1 MWKGMIERRK
11 MHLYCKKTIKLLC
24 CEAHKTLASIRFED
38 WDKEVGQ
45 TTKRRLRGL
54 QIFISCTIIQLKG
67 TIISILLGLL
77 FCLNYRVVRKFQLK
91 LNKKESMVE
100 DIYLSPPT
108 FTFTVTSPSSGLH
121 YHTNAKPLSV
131 SCNMSEKKQW

>member
-1 MWKGMIERRK
+1 M
-11 MHLYCKKTIKLLC
+11 
-24 CEAHKTLASIRFED
+24 
-38 WDKEVGQ
+38 
-45 TTKRRLRGL
+45 
-54 QIFISCTIIQLKG
+54 G

-131 SCNMSEKKQW
+131 SCNMSEKKTLLLLPIR